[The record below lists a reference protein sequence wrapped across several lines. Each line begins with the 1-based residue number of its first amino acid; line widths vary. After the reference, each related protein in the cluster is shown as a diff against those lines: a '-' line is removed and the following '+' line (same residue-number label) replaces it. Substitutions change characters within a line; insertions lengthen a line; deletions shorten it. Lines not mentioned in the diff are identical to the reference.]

1 MSVPAGWLDPGS
13 GDPGDRQPSAAEQA
27 QREARAARADAAA
40 IAARAASVT
49 RTAAQT
55 GRQAAASAPLV
66 TAPVADPVTAPV
78 ADPVADPVAA
88 SRPAGALSLA
98 AGVLGRV
105 VLSFVTGCLVV
116 SLLPLLFGW
125 HPYVVKSGSMEPRIK
140 VGDVIL
146 SSPDRDPSTLLGHVT
161 VFEDPAR
168 PGTVKSHRIIAVN
181 PDGTLVSKGDA
192 NPTPDPV
199 PVTVGQVHGIGRL
212 LVRWAG
218 LPVIWARTGQLGFLG
233 LFLLVLVAAS
243 WAVARDTEDEI
254 EDEADPLDGT
264 DSGDPGEPG
273 DPGDSRPA
281 DGDRPEGDRVTRGRA
296 ERRLRS
302 ARRRRTVATRSVASV
317 AGLAVLLVPGASAA
331 FSATTRTTGSSWT
344 VPAYSYPTTVKSF
357 ATPYLYWQLG
367 DTGSTAADASGNS
380 RTGTYA
386 GTYTRSVTGGTPQT
400 TPNAAVTATTS
411 TSCISTTSTTPVT
424 APTTFT
430 EVIWFKTAA
439 GYTGGGKLIGFE
451 SPRTGVGVA
460 GVTGSYD
467 RQIYLDGAGK
477 VWFGVFTSTYLGIGS
492 TAAYNDGSWH
502 MAAATLSPAG
512 MALYVDGVLRAS
524 SANTTAESTTGW
536 WRVGCGNLAGWGGL
550 WSGANNPGTSDTVA
564 VNVPFLGSL
573 DEATVYSGTALSA
586 SNVSLLYWTR

>member
-49 RTAAQT
+49 RAAAQT
-55 GRQAAASAPLV
+55 GRQAAA
-66 TAPVADPVTAPV
+66 TAPPV
-78 ADPVADPVAA
+78 ADPVAAPPVADLVAA
-88 SRPAGALSLA
+88 SRPAGALTLA

-105 VLSFVTGCLVV
+105 ILSFVTGCLVI

-218 LPVIWARTGQLGFLG
+218 LPVIWARTGQLPFLG

-243 WAVARDTEDEI
+243 WAVARDI
-254 EDEADPLDGT
+254 EDEADPLDSGDSGYSG
-264 DSGDPGEPG
+264 DSGDSGE
-273 DPGDSRPA
+273 A
-281 DGDRPEGDRVTRGRA
+281 DGDRPEGDRATRGRA
-296 ERRLRS
+296 ERRLRT

-411 TSCISTTSTTPVT
+411 SSCITTTSTTAVT

-477 VWFGVFTSTYLGIGS
+477 VWFGVFASTYVGIGS
-492 TAAYNDGSWH
+492 TGSYNDGSWH
-502 MAAATLSPAG
+502 MAAATLSSG
-512 MALYVDGVLRAS
+512 GIALYVDGVLRAS
-524 SANTTAESTTGW
+524 SANTVAESTSGW
-536 WRVGCGNLAGWGGL
+536 WRVGCGNLAGWGGS
-550 WSGANNPGTSDTVA
+550 WNGPNNPGTSDTAA